1 MAQMHQMIPIRLPQS
16 QVVANKQWNQML
28 VLGGL
33 PIRLPQSQV
42 VANKQWNQ
50 MLVLGVI
57 KRK

>member
-1 MAQMHQMIPIRLPQS
+1 
-16 QVVANKQWNQML
+16 VVANKQWNQML

-57 KRK
+57 KRKLTK